1 MAVSINQPCRP
12 FSLLAELGE
21 FVLELRQGDIEIGD
35 QAVIGDLED
44 RGLFVLLMATM
55 TFGSFMPARC
65 WMAPEM
71 PTAM

>member
-21 FVLELRQGDIEIGD
+21 FVLELRQGDIE
-35 QAVIGDLED
+35 IGDLED